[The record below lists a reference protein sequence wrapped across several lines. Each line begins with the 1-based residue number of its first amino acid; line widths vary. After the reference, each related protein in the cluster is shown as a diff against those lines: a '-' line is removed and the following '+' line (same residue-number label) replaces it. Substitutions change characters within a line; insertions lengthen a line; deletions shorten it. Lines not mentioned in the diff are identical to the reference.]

1 MVKQIILL
9 KILTMRVV
17 QMTNEIIKTIVE
29 YLNLNGINAVGNEAT
44 NELEYP
50 YAVVTMSGLN
60 RNDNISLWSLEVNV
74 WDKHKYYSRAETISD
89 NIDKLL
95 DFARLKSG
103 DNLIC
108 IFESQKNNLKD
119 TDPAIKRVNMRFDM
133 NIYESE
139 N

>member
-1 MVKQIILL
+1 MQIILL

-50 YAVVTMSGLN
+50 YAVVTMSRLN

>member
-1 MVKQIILL
+1 MQIILL

-29 YLNLNGINAVGNEAT
+29 YLNSNGINAVGNEAT

-50 YAVVTMSGLN
+50 YAVVTMSRLN
-60 RNDNISLWSLEVNV
+60 KNDNISLWSLEVNV
-74 WDKHKYYSRAETISD
+74 WDKHKYYSRVETISD

>member
-1 MVKQIILL
+1 MQIILL

-29 YLNLNGINAVGNEAT
+29 YLNSNGINAVGNEAT
-44 NELEYP
+44 KELEYP
-50 YAVVTMSGLN
+50 YAVVTMSRLN
-60 RNDNISLWSLEVNV
+60 KNDNISLWSLEVNV

-103 DNLIC
+103 ENLIC

>member
-1 MVKQIILL
+1 MQIILL

-50 YAVVTMSGLN
+50 YAVVTMSRLN

-103 DNLIC
+103 ENLIC

>member
-1 MVKQIILL
+1 MQIILL
-9 KILTMRVV
+9 KILTMRVA

-29 YLNLNGINAVGNEAT
+29 YLNSNGINAVGNEAT

-50 YAVVTMSGLN
+50 YAVVTMSRLN

>member
-1 MVKQIILL
+1 
-9 KILTMRVV
+9 
-17 QMTNEIIKTIVE
+17 MTNEIIKTIVE

-50 YAVVTMSGLN
+50 YAVVTMSRLN

-95 DFARLKSG
+95 DFVRLKSG

>member
-1 MVKQIILL
+1 MQIILL

-29 YLNLNGINAVGNEAT
+29 YLNSNGINAVGNEAT

-50 YAVVTMSGLN
+50 YAVVTMSRLN

-95 DFARLKSG
+95 DFAQLKSG

>member
-1 MVKQIILL
+1 
-9 KILTMRVV
+9 
-17 QMTNEIIKTIVE
+17 MTNEIIKTIVE
-29 YLNLNGINAVGNEAT
+29 YLNSNGINAVGNEAT

-50 YAVVTMSGLN
+50 YAVVTMSRLN

-95 DFARLKSG
+95 VFARLKSG

>member
-1 MVKQIILL
+1 MQIILL

-29 YLNLNGINAVGNEAT
+29 YLNSNGINAVGNEAT

-50 YAVVTMSGLN
+50 YAVVTMSRLN

-119 TDPAIKRVNMRFDM
+119 TDPAIKRENMRFDM

>member
-1 MVKQIILL
+1 
-9 KILTMRVV
+9 
-17 QMTNEIIKTIVE
+17 MTNEIIKTIVE
-29 YLNLNGINAVGNEAT
+29 YLNSNGINAVGNEAT

-50 YAVVTMSGLN
+50 YAVVTMSRLN
-60 RNDNISLWSLEVNV
+60 KNDNISLWSLEVNV
-74 WDKHKYYSRAETISD
+74 WDKHKYYSRVETISD

>member
-1 MVKQIILL
+1 MQIILL

-29 YLNLNGINAVGNEAT
+29 YLNSNGINAVGNEAT

-50 YAVVTMSGLN
+50 YAVVTMSRLN
-60 RNDNISLWSLEVNV
+60 KNDNISLWSLEVNV

-95 DFARLKSG
+95 DFAQLKSG
-103 DNLIC
+103 ENLIC

>member
-1 MVKQIILL
+1 MQIILL

-50 YAVVTMSGLN
+50 YAVVTMSRLN
-60 RNDNISLWSLEVNV
+60 KNDNISLWSLEVNV

>member
-1 MVKQIILL
+1 
-9 KILTMRVV
+9 
-17 QMTNEIIKTIVE
+17 MTNEIIKTIVE
-29 YLNLNGINAVGNEAT
+29 YLNSNGINTVGNEAT

-50 YAVVTMSGLN
+50 YAVVTMSRLN

-103 DNLIC
+103 ENLIC

>member
-1 MVKQIILL
+1 MQIILL

-29 YLNLNGINAVGNEAT
+29 YLNSNGINAVGNEAT

-50 YAVVTMSGLN
+50 YAVVTMSRLN

-103 DNLIC
+103 ENLIC

>member
-1 MVKQIILL
+1 MQIILL

-29 YLNLNGINAVGNEAT
+29 YLNSNGINAVGNEAT

-50 YAVVTMSGLN
+50 YAVVTMSRLN

-89 NIDKLL
+89 SIDKLL

>member
-1 MVKQIILL
+1 MQIILL

-29 YLNLNGINAVGNEAT
+29 YLNSNGINAVGNEAT

-50 YAVVTMSGLN
+50 YTVVTMSRLN
-60 RNDNISLWSLEVNV
+60 KNDNISLWSLEVNV

-103 DNLIC
+103 ENLIC

>member
-1 MVKQIILL
+1 MQIILL

-29 YLNLNGINAVGNEAT
+29 YLNSNGINAVGNEAT

-50 YAVVTMSGLN
+50 YAVVTMSRLN
-60 RNDNISLWSLEVNV
+60 KNDNISLWSLEVNV

-103 DNLIC
+103 ENLIC

>member
-1 MVKQIILL
+1 MQIILL
-9 KILTMRVV
+9 NILTMRVV

-29 YLNLNGINAVGNEAT
+29 YLNSNGINAVGNEAT

-50 YAVVTMSGLN
+50 YAVVTMSRLN
-60 RNDNISLWSLEVNV
+60 KNDNISLWSLEVNV

-103 DNLIC
+103 ENLIC

>member
-1 MVKQIILL
+1 
-9 KILTMRVV
+9 MRVV

-29 YLNLNGINAVGNEAT
+29 YLNSNGINAVGNEAT
-44 NELEYP
+44 NELAYP
-50 YAVVTMSGLN
+50 YAVVTMSRLN

>member
-1 MVKQIILL
+1 MQIILL

-29 YLNLNGINAVGNEAT
+29 YLNSNGINAVGNEAT

-50 YAVVTMSGLN
+50 YAVVTMSRLN
-60 RNDNISLWSLEVNV
+60 KNDNISLWSLEVNV
-74 WDKHKYYSRAETISD
+74 WDKHKYYSRAETISE

-103 DNLIC
+103 ENLIC

>member
-1 MVKQIILL
+1 MQIILL

-29 YLNLNGINAVGNEAT
+29 YLNSNGINAVGNEAT

-50 YAVVTMSGLN
+50 YAVVTMSRLN

-119 TDPAIKRVNMRFDM
+119 TDPAIKRVNMRFDI
-133 NIYESE
+133 NIYESV

>member
-1 MVKQIILL
+1 MQIILL

-29 YLNLNGINAVGNEAT
+29 YLNSNGINAVGNEAT

-50 YAVVTMSGLN
+50 YAVVTMSRLN

-89 NIDKLL
+89 NTDKLL

-103 DNLIC
+103 ENLIC

>member
-1 MVKQIILL
+1 MQIILL

-29 YLNLNGINAVGNEAT
+29 YLNSNGINAVGNEAT

-50 YAVVTMSGLN
+50 YAVVTMSRLN

-74 WDKHKYYSRAETISD
+74 WDKHKYYSRVETISD

>member
-1 MVKQIILL
+1 MQIILL

-29 YLNLNGINAVGNEAT
+29 YLHSNGINAVGNEAT

-50 YAVVTMSGLN
+50 YAVVTMSRLN

>member
-1 MVKQIILL
+1 MQIILL
-9 KILTMRVV
+9 KILTMRVA

-29 YLNLNGINAVGNEAT
+29 YLNSNGINAVGNEAT

-50 YAVVTMSGLN
+50 YAVVTMSRLN
-60 RNDNISLWSLEVNV
+60 KNDNISLWSLEVNV

-103 DNLIC
+103 ENLIC

>member
-1 MVKQIILL
+1 MQIILL
-9 KILTMRVV
+9 KILIMRVV

-29 YLNLNGINAVGNEAT
+29 YLNSNGINAVGNEAT

-50 YAVVTMSGLN
+50 YAVVTMSRLN

>member
-1 MVKQIILL
+1 
-9 KILTMRVV
+9 
-17 QMTNEIIKTIVE
+17 MTNEIIKTIVE
-29 YLNLNGINAVGNEAT
+29 YLNSNGINAVGNEAT

-50 YAVVTMSGLN
+50 YAVVTMSRLN
-60 RNDNISLWSLEVNV
+60 KNDNISLWSLEVNV

-103 DNLIC
+103 ENLIC

-139 N
+139 NQV

>member
-1 MVKQIILL
+1 MQIILL

-29 YLNLNGINAVGNEAT
+29 YLNSNGINAVGNEAT

-50 YAVVTMSGLN
+50 YAVVTMSRLN

>member
-1 MVKQIILL
+1 
-9 KILTMRVV
+9 
-17 QMTNEIIKTIVE
+17 MTNEIIKTIVE

-50 YAVVTMSGLN
+50 YAVVTMSRLN

>member
-1 MVKQIILL
+1 MQIILL

-29 YLNLNGINAVGNEAT
+29 YLNSNGMNAVGNEAT

-50 YAVVTMSGLN
+50 YAVVTMSRLN

>member
-1 MVKQIILL
+1 MQIILL

-29 YLNLNGINAVGNEAT
+29 YLNSNGINAVGNEAT

-50 YAVVTMSGLN
+50 YAVVTMSRLN

-103 DNLIC
+103 ENLIC

-119 TDPAIKRVNMRFDM
+119 TDPAIKRINMRFDM

>member
-1 MVKQIILL
+1 MQIILL

-29 YLNLNGINAVGNEAT
+29 YLNSNGINAVGNEAT

-50 YAVVTMSGLN
+50 YAVVTMSRLN

-74 WDKHKYYSRAETISD
+74 WDKHKYYSRVETISD

-119 TDPAIKRVNMRFDM
+119 TDPAINRVNMRFDM

>member
-1 MVKQIILL
+1 
-9 KILTMRVV
+9 
-17 QMTNEIIKTIVE
+17 MTNEIIKTIVE
-29 YLNLNGINAVGNEAT
+29 YLNSNGINAVGNEAT

-50 YAVVTMSGLN
+50 YAVVTMSRLN

-95 DFARLKSG
+95 DFVRLKSG

>member
-1 MVKQIILL
+1 MQIILL

-29 YLNLNGINAVGNEAT
+29 YLNSNGINAVGNEAT

-50 YAVVTMSGLN
+50 YAVVTMSRLN

-95 DFARLKSG
+95 DFAQLKSG
-103 DNLIC
+103 ENLIC

>member
-1 MVKQIILL
+1 MQIILL

-29 YLNLNGINAVGNEAT
+29 YLNSNGINAVGNEAT

-50 YAVVTMSGLN
+50 YAVVTMSRLN

-95 DFARLKSG
+95 DFVRLKSG

-119 TDPAIKRVNMRFDM
+119 IDPAIKRVNMRFDM

>member
-1 MVKQIILL
+1 
-9 KILTMRVV
+9 
-17 QMTNEIIKTIVE
+17 MTNEIIKTIVE
-29 YLNLNGINAVGNEAT
+29 YLNSNGINAVGNEAT
-44 NELEYP
+44 NELKYP
-50 YAVVTMSGLN
+50 YAVVTMSRLN

-89 NIDKLL
+89 SIDKLL

>member
-1 MVKQIILL
+1 
-9 KILTMRVV
+9 
-17 QMTNEIIKTIVE
+17 MTNEIIKTIVE
-29 YLNLNGINAVGNEAT
+29 YLNSNGINAAGKEAT

-50 YAVVTMSGLN
+50 YAVVTMSRLN

-119 TDPAIKRVNMRFDM
+119 IDPAIKRVNMRFDM

>member
-1 MVKQIILL
+1 MQIILL

-29 YLNLNGINAVGNEAT
+29 YLNSNGINAVGNEAT

-50 YAVVTMSGLN
+50 YAVVTMSRLN
-60 RNDNISLWSLEVNV
+60 KNDNISLWSLEVNV

>member
-1 MVKQIILL
+1 MQIILL

-29 YLNLNGINAVGNEAT
+29 YLNSNGINAVGNEAT

-50 YAVVTMSGLN
+50 YAVVTMSRLN

-89 NIDKLL
+89 NTDKLL

>member
-1 MVKQIILL
+1 MQIIIL

-29 YLNLNGINAVGNEAT
+29 YLNSNGINAVGNEAT

-50 YAVVTMSGLN
+50 YAVVTMSRLN

-103 DNLIC
+103 ENLIC